1 MTKLLKGTITRT
13 IFKPDKNPKNISD
26 IRESLERF
34 AFKKIDPMDIRD
46 ESTGWVDAIMSFD
59 SKNYSSLMHD
69 RFMIFALRT
78 DKFSF
83 SASQIRPHLEEAEHV
98 FKIENNLDYIAAQQ
112 RKEIK
117 EQVIKKLKMNSIPKV
132 TITEVAWDMESNLVH
147 LFSQSSQVVVRF
159 TDIFEKTF
167 EVNLET
173 IELYDSMKQIKGT
186 GRIEPVFGKIW
197 SVQ

>member
-1 MTKLLKGTITRT
+1 MTKLLKGTISRT
-13 IFKPDKNPKNISD
+13 IFKPDKKPENMTT

-34 AFKKIDPMDIRD
+34 AFKKIDPTDVRD
-46 ESTGWVDAIMSFD
+46 ESTGWIDAIMSFD
-59 SKNYSSLMHD
+59 SKNFSSLMHD

-83 SASQIRPHLEEAEHV
+83 SSSQIRPHLEEAEHL
-98 FKIENNLDYIAAQQ
+98 FKIENNLEYISAQQ
-112 RKEIK
+112 KKEIK
-117 EQVIKKLKMNSIPKV
+117 EQVTKRLKVNSIPKV
-132 TITEVAWDMESNLVH
+132 TITETAWDMETNLVH

-173 IELYDSMKQIKGT
+173 IELSNSIKQITKSGKL
-186 GRIEPVFGKIW
+186 EPVLGKVWGI
-197 SVQ
+197 Q